1 MITIDLK
8 YEIQK
13 KLITNIKK
21 IKIVILHHLKLF
33 NTI

>member
-1 MITIDLK
+1 MIIIDLK

-21 IKIVILHHLKLF
+21 IKIVILHHLQLF